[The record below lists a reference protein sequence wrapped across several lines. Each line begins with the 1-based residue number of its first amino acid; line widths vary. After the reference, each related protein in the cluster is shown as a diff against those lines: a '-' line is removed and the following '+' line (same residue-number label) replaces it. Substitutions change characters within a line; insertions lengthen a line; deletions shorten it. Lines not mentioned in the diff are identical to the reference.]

1 MNRRFVGIVVF
12 LAVSAALV
20 LAAGCTRPVSTGPI
34 PKPQSAQSIIE
45 SPTPVEAIPTTV
57 LGTVVAGATATSAA
71 TTPEP
76 TLPPP
81 TSPPATAAPVA
92 TSGPAPTAAPT
103 ATSAPSGGQTTYTV
117 KAGDWLYSIARKF
130 GVGPYALAQANGIGA
145 PYTIRPGQV
154 LVIPSG
160 GTVPVPGPAGT
171 YTVQRGDTIFS
182 IARKLGKTPS
192 AIINA
197 NNLINPNS
205 IFPGQVLRI
214 P

>member
-1 MNRRFVGIVVF
+1 MNRRVGVTVAL

-20 LAAGCTRPVSTGPI
+20 LVAGCTRPVSTGPI
-34 PKPQSAQSIIE
+34 PTPQSAQSVIE
-45 SPTPVEAIPTTV
+45 SPTPVEVIPTTV
-57 LGTVVAGATATSAA
+57 VGTVVAGATATSAA
-71 TTPEP
+71 TQPES

-81 TSPPATAAPVA
+81 TSPPPTAAPVA
-92 TSGPAPTAAPT
+92 TLAPEPT
-103 ATSAPSGGQTTYTV
+103 ATTAPSSSETSYTV

-130 GVGPYALAQANGIGA
+130 GVSPYALAQVNGIGA
-145 PYTIRPGQV
+145 PYTIHPGQV

-160 GTVPVPGPAGT
+160 GTVPVPGPGGT

-197 NNLINPNS
+197 NNLANPNFV
-205 IFPGQVLRI
+205 FPGQVLRI

>member
-1 MNRRFVGIVVF
+1 MNRRFVGVVVF

-57 LGTVVAGATATSAA
+57 VGTVVAGATATSAA

-81 TSPPATAAPVA
+81 TSPPPTAVPVA
-92 TSGPAPTAAPT
+92 TAVPAPTAT
-103 ATSAPSGGQTTYTV
+103 TAPSGGQTTHTV
-117 KAGDWLYSIARKF
+117 KAGEWLFSIARKF
-130 GVGPYALAQANGIGA
+130 GVSPYALAQANGIGA

-171 YTVQRGDTIFS
+171 YTVQRGDTIYS

-197 NNLINPNS
+197 NNLVNPNF

>member
-1 MNRRFVGIVVF
+1 MNRRFVVTVAL

-20 LAAGCTRPVSTGPI
+20 LVAGCTRPVSTGPI
-34 PKPQSAQSIIE
+34 PPPQSAQSVIE
-45 SPTPVEAIPTTV
+45 SPTPVEVIPTTV
-57 LGTVVAGATATSAA
+57 VGTVVAGATATSAA
-71 TTPEP
+71 TEPES

-81 TSPPATAAPVA
+81 TSPPPTAVPVA
-92 TSGPAPTAAPT
+92 TVAPEPT
-103 ATSAPSGGQTTYTV
+103 ATTAPSSSQTSYTV
-117 KAGDWLYSIARKF
+117 QAGDWLYSIARKF
-130 GVGPYALAQANGIGA
+130 GVSPYALAQANGIGA
-145 PYTIRPGQV
+145 PYTIHPGQV

-160 GTVPVPGPAGT
+160 GTVPVPGPGGT
-171 YTVQRGDTIFS
+171 YTVQRGDTIYS

-197 NNLINPNS
+197 NNLVNPNF

>member
-1 MNRRFVGIVVF
+1 MNRRFVGTVLL

-20 LAAGCTRPVSTGPI
+20 GVAGCTRPMSTGPI
-34 PKPQSAQSIIE
+34 PKPQSAQSITA
-45 SPTPVEAIPTTV
+45 SPTPSEAIPTTV

-71 TTPEP
+71 TGPEP
-76 TLPPP
+76 TL
-81 TSPPATAAPVA
+81 SPPEAPTATPEPVA
-92 TSGPAPTAAPT
+92 TAMPAPTAT
-103 ATSAPSGGQTTYTV
+103 TAPSASGTSHTV
-117 KAGDWLYSIARKF
+117 KAGEWLFSIARKY
-130 GVGPYALAQANGIGA
+130 GVGPYALAQVNGIGA
-145 PYTIRPGQV
+145 PYTIHPGQV

-160 GTVPVPGPAGT
+160 GTVPVPGPGGT
-171 YTVQRGDTIFS
+171 YTVQRGDTIYS

-197 NNLINPNS
+197 NNLVNANF

>member
-1 MNRRFVGIVVF
+1 MNRRFVGTVSL
-12 LAVSAALV
+12 LAVSAVLV
-20 LAAGCTRPVSTGPI
+20 WVAGCTRPMSTGPI
-34 PKPQSAQSIIE
+34 PKPQSAQSVIE
-45 SPTPVEAIPTTV
+45 SPTPSEAIPTTV

-71 TTPEP
+71 TSPEP
-76 TLPPP
+76 TL
-81 TSPPATAAPVA
+81 SPPEAPTATLVPAA
-92 TSGPAPTAAPT
+92 PAPTAT
-103 ATSAPSGGQTTYTV
+103 AVPSGSGTSHTV
-117 KAGDWLYSIARKF
+117 KSGEWLFSIARQY
-130 GVGPYALAQANGIGA
+130 GVSPYTLAQVNGIGA

-160 GTVPVPGPAGT
+160 GTAPAPGPGGT
-171 YTVQRGDTIFS
+171 YTVQRGDTIYS

-197 NNLINPNS
+197 NNLANANF

>member
-1 MNRRFVGIVVF
+1 MNRRFVGTVSL
-12 LAVSAALV
+12 LAVSAVLV
-20 LAAGCTRPVSTGPI
+20 WVAGCTRPISTGPI
-34 PKPQSAQSIIE
+34 PKPQSAQSITA
-45 SPTPVEAIPTTV
+45 SPTPSEAIPTTV

-71 TTPEP
+71 TGPEP
-76 TLPPP
+76 TLPPVEP
-81 TSPPATAAPVA
+81 TSTPIPAAPAPAATAAPSGSG
-92 TSGPAPTAAPT
+92 TSH
-103 ATSAPSGGQTTYTV
+103 TV
-117 KAGDWLYSIARKF
+117 KSGEWLFSIARQY
-130 GVGPYALAQANGIGA
+130 GVSPYTLAQVNGIGA

-160 GTVPVPGPAGT
+160 GTAPVPGTGGT
-171 YTVQRGDTIFS
+171 YTVQRGDTIYS

-197 NNLINPNS
+197 NNLANANF

>member
-1 MNRRFVGIVVF
+1 MNRRFVGTVSL
-12 LAVSAALV
+12 LAVSAVLV
-20 LAAGCTRPVSTGPI
+20 WVAGCTRPISTGPI
-34 PKPQSAQSIIE
+34 PKPQSAQSITA
-45 SPTPVEAIPTTV
+45 SPTPSEAIPTTV

-71 TTPEP
+71 TGPEP
-76 TLPPP
+76 TLPPVEP
-81 TSPPATAAPVA
+81 TSTPIPAAPAPAATAAPSGSG
-92 TSGPAPTAAPT
+92 TSH
-103 ATSAPSGGQTTYTV
+103 TV
-117 KAGDWLYSIARKF
+117 KSGEWLFSIARQY
-130 GVGPYALAQANGIGA
+130 GVSPYTLAQVNGIGA

-160 GTVPVPGPAGT
+160 GTAPVPGTGGT

-197 NNLINPNS
+197 NNLANANF

>member
-1 MNRRFVGIVVF
+1 MNRRFVGIVLL

-20 LAAGCTRPVSTGPI
+20 VVAGCTRPVSTGPI
-34 PKPQSAQSIIE
+34 PKPQSAQSVTE
-45 SPTPVEAIPTTV
+45 SPTPEAMSTV
-57 LGTVVAGATATSAA
+57 LATLAPGATATSAA
-71 TTPEP
+71 TSPEP
-76 TLPPP
+76 TL
-81 TSPPATAAPVA
+81 SPPQ
-92 TSGPAPTAAPT
+92 APT
-103 ATSAPSGGQTTYTV
+103 ATPEPVATVAPVPTATTAPSSSGTSHTV
-117 KAGDWLYSIARKF
+117 KAGEWLFSIARKY

-145 PYTIRPGQV
+145 PYTIHPGQV

-160 GTVPVPGPAGT
+160 GTVPVPGPGGT
-171 YTVQRGDTIFS
+171 YTVQRGDTIYS

-197 NNLINPNS
+197 NNLVNANF

>member
-1 MNRRFVGIVVF
+1 MNRRFVGTVVF

-20 LAAGCTRPVSTGPI
+20 LVAGCTRPVSTGPI
-34 PKPQSAQSIIE
+34 PTPQSALSIIE

-71 TTPEP
+71 ATPEP

-81 TSPPATAAPVA
+81 TSPPPTAAPVA
-92 TSGPAPTAAPT
+92 TAKPAPTAT
-103 ATSAPSGGQTTYTV
+103 TAPSGGQTTYTV

-130 GVGPYALAQANGIGA
+130 GVGPYALAQVNGIGA

-171 YTVQRGDTIFS
+171 YTVQRGDTIYS

-197 NNLINPNS
+197 NNLINPNF